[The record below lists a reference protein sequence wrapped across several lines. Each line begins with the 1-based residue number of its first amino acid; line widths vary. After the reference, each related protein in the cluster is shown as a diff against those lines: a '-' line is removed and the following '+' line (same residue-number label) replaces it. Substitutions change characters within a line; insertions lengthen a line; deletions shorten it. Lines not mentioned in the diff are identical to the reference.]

1 MNEIE
6 NCLILSLWKKKVNK
20 RKMNSTREP
29 KHGRILLA
37 KTGLAGK
44 GGTASPIQQIKF
56 VIGNTTSLTITIIKL
71 LLSNKLKQNQNPN

>member
-37 KTGLAGK
+37 QTGLAGK
-44 GGTASPIQQIKF
+44 GGDGFAYSTDKIR
-56 VIGNTTSLTITIIKL
+56 NR
-71 LLSNKLKQNQNPN
+71 